1 MNFFK
6 SLSDIAEMAVAPV
19 KKVAE
24 EVCDLVDIE
33 TPEDRREREH
43 EMHIE
48 KRELELKIQLAKNKR
63 EAE

>member
-33 TPEDRREREH
+33 KCLKKLKE
-43 EMHIE
+43 E
-48 KRELELKIQLAKNKR
+48 K
-63 EAE
+63 